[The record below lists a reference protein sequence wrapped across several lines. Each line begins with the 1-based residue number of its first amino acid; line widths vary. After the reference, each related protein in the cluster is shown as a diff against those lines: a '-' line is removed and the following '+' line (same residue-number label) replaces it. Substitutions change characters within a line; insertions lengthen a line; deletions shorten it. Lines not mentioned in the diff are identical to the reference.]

1 MEAEDLLLKCH
12 SIFIIPQEQ
21 NYYIHSGLSWWVG
34 ASHIIIVISPL
45 IWCVS
50 ASQTSSMVT
59 QATVT
64 WYTPGLPN
72 EKKVYANATRCER
85 SEYIFK
91 SSQLF
96 LQKLSIW
103 KNNLFFSPFVTVTE
117 ETNPLQNIYAVKCL
131 ERLINMN
138 QTSKTEQYLI
148 NLDYVGNLF
157 RLNSWD
163 ETVSAYWLANCVS

>member
-85 SEYIFK
+85 SEHIFK

-103 KNNLFFSPFVTVTE
+103 KNILLFFFPLCHSYRRNKSITE
-117 ETNPLQNIYAVKCL
+117 HLCSQMFRTSNKYESNLKNWTIS
-131 ERLINMN
+131 N
-138 QTSKTEQYLI
+138 Q
-148 NLDYVGNLF
+148 F
-157 RLNSWD
+157 RLRR
-163 ETVSAYWLANCVS
+163 ELI